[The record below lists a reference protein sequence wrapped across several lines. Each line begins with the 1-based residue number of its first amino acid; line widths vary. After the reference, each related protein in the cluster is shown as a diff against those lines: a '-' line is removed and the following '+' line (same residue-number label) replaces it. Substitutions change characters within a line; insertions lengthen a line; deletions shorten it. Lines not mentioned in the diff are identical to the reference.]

1 MKTVEK
7 EFNMGTN
14 NNFSRWWKIDFHV
27 HTPKSTDF
35 ADKKPE
41 EKKISPVDYI
51 KAVVK
56 ARLDA
61 VVLTDHNHC
70 GWFEEIRAAQ
80 EKILLNR
87 SEYPWYRDVV
97 FFPGFEITINPGT
110 GRIHVLAVFD
120 PSTTQNSVLATL
132 GRCGVRENHGD
143 AEKAFTSQGVPDVV
157 EEVVNAKGIPILA
170 HIDANKGFF
179 FEKTSVSS
187 DMEKL
192 VENVHVVEIQEKGSF
207 KDSKGK
213 ETECGKLI
221 KEHFVSVF
229 GSDAHL
235 VEDLGTRST
244 WVKMSSPTIDALKL
258 ALLDGDLSVKCGDE
272 PDPNRFPNAYLQEL
286 TVSKVKTAGRIPG
299 DPLVIHFSPQL
310 TSFIGGRGT
319 GKSTVVECIRKV
331 VGRGGDSAGI
341 DRCPDEIKGFYEKVL
356 LGDSKIELTFKKDG
370 VDYSVSWSKKNDGED
385 EFILKKLD
393 GEEWVPVE
401 SGTIINRIP
410 ISVFSQKQL
419 NKLANEQSTL
429 MSIIDE
435 SSVVAKDEKD
445 RLILTTRENY
455 IDLCKKQRDLQERLK
470 REGELKAACADLDA
484 KLKNFANKGYGAD
497 LKCYSERL
505 KQYEALKPP
514 VSVADAMRE
523 VAAVIDGVDVPSL
536 DSEPFVDEQELLA
549 ECSELHLA
557 MKSAITS
564 ALGSI
569 KTEIAKVE
577 VAIEAYKN
585 GMKASKWAKK
595 YSEAVGRHNTIVE
608 DLTAQ
613 EGGVFK
619 ENCYDDWIKRRA
631 NYEAELKDLD
641 RTRKEIEVYNTGIK
655 ESFDS
660 LVQARKSLA
669 DDRNKFIENI
679 VGDNKYVRMK
689 CIPFADVRKMESDFR
704 MIFSLGESVFA
715 DVLYSAEE
723 KTGLFAEVYAAA
735 KKASECPD
743 CDNTTE
749 ILDAVQKLKDEICA
763 VLRGKVVGD
772 ARFGKRLQS
781 NCAMYPDML
790 YKFLSWFPDDRLN
803 IKYWR
808 GDSAAKF
815 VSMDEGGSAGQK
827 AAAILAFLLS
837 HGDGILVIDQPEDD
851 LDNSLIYDLVIKQ
864 ICENKGKRQ
873 LVVATHNS
881 NVVVNGDSELVNV
894 MGMNNGQI
902 KVKAKG
908 GMGESAI
915 RTEICSIME
924 GGQEALHHRYQR
936 LSGCC

>member
-1 MKTVEK
+1 MS
-7 EFNMGTN
+7 TN
-14 NNFSRWWKIDFHV
+14 NNSSRWWKIDFHV
-27 HTPKSTDF
+27 HTPKSSDF

-41 EKKISPVDYI
+41 EKKISPDDYI
-51 KAVVK
+51 KAVVNSQ
-56 ARLDA
+56 LDA

-70 GWFEEIRAAQ
+70 GWFTEICAAQ
-80 EKILLNR
+80 EKILQNR
-87 SEYPWYRDVV
+87 SAYPWYRDVV
-97 FFPGFEITINPGT
+97 FFPGFEITINSGT

-120 PSTTQNSVLATL
+120 PSTTQSTVLATL
-132 GRCGVRENHGD
+132 GRCGVDENHGD
-143 AEKAFTSQGVPDVV
+143 SEKAFTSQGVPDVV
-157 EEVVNAKGIPILA
+157 NVVTAAKGIPILA
-170 HIDANKGFF
+170 HIDAEKGFF
-179 FEKTSVSS
+179 FGKTSVSP
-187 DMEKL
+187 DMKKL
-192 VENVHVVEIQEKGSF
+192 VENVYAVEIKEKNSF
-207 KDSKGK
+207 KDANGK
-213 ETECGKLI
+213 ETECGKFI
-221 KEHFVSVF
+221 NEHFVSVY

-235 VEDLGTRST
+235 VEDLGSRST

-258 ALLDGDLSVKCGDE
+258 ALQDRDLSVKCGDE
-272 PDPNRFPNAYLQEL
+272 PDPNRFPNVYLQEL
-286 TVSKVKTAGRIPG
+286 IISKVKTAGRIPG
-299 DPLVIHFSPQL
+299 DPLTVHFSPQL

-319 GKSTVVECIRKV
+319 GKSTVLECIRKV
-331 VGRGGDSAGI
+331 VGRGGDFGGI
-341 DRCPDEIKGFYEKVL
+341 DRCPDEVKGFYEKVL
-356 LGDSKIELTFKKDG
+356 LHDSKIELMFKKDG
-370 VDYSVSWSKKNDGED
+370 VDYSVSWPKNNDGED
-385 EFILKKLD
+385 EFVLKKLD
-393 GEEWVPVE
+393 GEEWVSVE

-445 RLILTTRENY
+445 RLLSTTRESY
-455 IDLCKKQRDLQERLK
+455 IDLCKKRRDLQERLNK
-470 REGELKAACADLDA
+470 EGELKAACADLDA

-497 LKCYSERL
+497 LKCYSEKL

-514 VSVADAMRE
+514 VSIVETMRE
-523 VAAVIDGVDVPSL
+523 IATLIDGVEVPSL
-536 DSEPFVDEQELLA
+536 DSEPFVEEQELLA
-549 ECSELHLA
+549 ECLELHSA
-557 MKSAITS
+557 MELAITS

-569 KTEIAKVE
+569 KTAIGKVE
-577 VAIEAYKN
+577 AAITAYKN
-585 GMKASKWAKK
+585 GMNASKWMKM
-595 YSEAVGRHNTIVE
+595 YNEAVGRHKTIVE

-641 RTRKEIEVYNTGIK
+641 RIRREIEVCNNGIK
-655 ESFDS
+655 KSSDL
-660 LVQARKSLA
+660 LVQVRTSLA
-669 DDRNKFIENI
+669 DDRNKFIDNI
-679 VGDNKYVRMK
+679 IGDNKYVRMK
-689 CIPFADVRKMESDFR
+689 CIPFADVRRMESDFR

-715 DVLYSAEE
+715 DVLYNAEE
-723 KTGLFAEVYAAA
+723 KTGLFAEVYTAA
-735 KKASECPD
+735 KKASEKPD
-743 CDNTTE
+743 CDNTSE
-749 ILDAVQKLKDEICA
+749 ILDAVQRLKDEIEA
-763 VLRGKVVGD
+763 VLNGKVVGD

-790 YKFLSWFPDDRLN
+790 YKFRSWFPDDKLN

-837 HGDGILVIDQPEDD
+837 HGENILVIDQPEDD

-873 LVVATHNS
+873 IIVATHNS

-894 MGMNNGQI
+894 MGMCNGQI

>member
-1 MKTVEK
+1 M
-7 EFNMGTN
+7 NSN
-14 NNFSRWWKIDFHV
+14 NNSSRWWKIDFHV
-27 HTPKSTDF
+27 HTPISTDF

-41 EKKISPVDYI
+41 EKNVSPEDYI
-51 KAVVK
+51 KAVVDAK
-56 ARLDA
+56 LDA

-70 GWFEEIRAAQ
+70 GWIEKIRAAQ
-80 EKILLNR
+80 EKILSNR
-87 SEYPWYRDVV
+87 SAYPWYRDVV

-120 PSTTQNSVLATL
+120 PSTTQDSVLATL
-132 GRCGVRENHGD
+132 GGCGVTENHGD

-157 EEVVNAKGIPILA
+157 NVVTAAKGIPILA
-170 HIDANKGFF
+170 HIDVEKGFF
-179 FEKTSVSS
+179 FGKTSVSS
-187 DMEKL
+187 DMKKL
-192 VENVHVVEIQEKGSF
+192 VKNVYAVEIQEKNSF
-207 KDSKGK
+207 KDADGK
-213 ETECGKLI
+213 ETECGKFI
-221 KEHFVSVF
+221 NEHFVRVY

-235 VEDLGTRST
+235 VENLGARST

-258 ALLDGDLSVKCGDE
+258 ALLDRDLSVKCGDE

-286 TVSKVKTAGRIPG
+286 TISNVKTAGRIPG
-299 DPLVIHFSPQL
+299 DPLVVHFSPQL

-319 GKSTVVECIRKV
+319 GKSTVLECVRKV
-331 VGRGGDSAGI
+331 VGRGGDFGGI

-356 LGDSKIELTFKKDG
+356 SHDSKIELVFNKDG
-370 VDYSVSWSKKNDGED
+370 VDYRVSWSNNDGED
-385 EFILKKLD
+385 KFVLEKLD
-393 GEEWVPVE
+393 GEKWVPVE

-435 SSVVAKDEKD
+435 SSVVSKDDKE
-445 RLILTTRENY
+445 RLLLSARESY
-455 IDLCKKQRDLQERLK
+455 IDLCKKRRELQDKLK
-470 REGELKAACADLDA
+470 KEGELKAACADLDA

-514 VSVADAMRE
+514 MPIAETMRE
-523 VAAVIDGVDVPSL
+523 IATLIDGVEVTPL
-536 DSEPFVDEQELLA
+536 NNEPFGEEQELLA
-549 ECSELHLA
+549 ECSELHSA
-557 MKSAITS
+557 MELAITS
-564 ALGSI
+564 ALGTI
-569 KTEIAKVE
+569 KTAIGKVE
-577 VAIEAYKN
+577 AAITAYKN
-585 GMKASKWAKK
+585 GMNASKWTAK
-595 YSEAVGRHNTIVE
+595 YHEAVGRHKKIVE

-631 NYEAELKDLD
+631 DYEVELKNLD
-641 RTRKEIEVYNTGIK
+641 RVRKEIETCNSDIK
-655 ESFDS
+655 KSFDS
-660 LVQARKSLA
+660 LLQARKSLA
-669 DDRNKFIENI
+669 DDRNKFIDNI
-679 VGDNKYVRMK
+679 IGDNKYVRMK
-689 CIPFADVRKMESDFR
+689 CIPFADVRGMESEFRLIFDF
-704 MIFSLGESVFA
+704 GESAFA
-715 DVLYSAEE
+715 DVLYNAEE
-723 KTGLFAEVYAAA
+723 KKGLFAEVYAAA
-735 KKASECPD
+735 KKASENPD
-743 CDNTTE
+743 CDNTAA
-749 ILDAVQKLKDEICA
+749 ILNAVQRLKDEIGA
-763 VLRGKVVGD
+763 VLKGKVVGD

-781 NCAMYPDML
+781 NCAMYPDRL
-790 YKFLSWFPDDRLN
+790 YKFQSWFPDDKLN

-808 GDSAAKF
+808 GDSASKF

-864 ICENKGKRQ
+864 ISENKGKRQ
-873 LVVATHNS
+873 IIVATHNS

-894 MGMNNGQI
+894 MGMCNGQI
-902 KVKAKG
+902 KVNAKG

-915 RTEICSIME
+915 RTAICRIME

>member
-1 MKTVEK
+1 MDS
-7 EFNMGTN
+7 N
-14 NNFSRWWKIDFHV
+14 NNSSRWWKIDFHV
-27 HTPKSTDF
+27 HTPISTDF

-41 EKKISPVDYI
+41 EKNISPEDYI
-51 KAVVK
+51 KAVVN
-56 ARLDA
+56 AQLDA

-70 GWFEEIRAAQ
+70 GWIEKIRAAQ
-80 EKILLNR
+80 EKILSNR
-87 SEYPWYRDVV
+87 SAYPWYRDVV

-120 PSTTQNSVLATL
+120 PSTTQDSVLATL
-132 GRCGVRENHGD
+132 GGCGVTENHGD

-157 EEVVNAKGIPILA
+157 NVVTAAKGIPILA
-170 HIDANKGFF
+170 HIDAEKGFF
-179 FEKTSVSS
+179 FGKTSVSS
-187 DMEKL
+187 DMKKL
-192 VENVHVVEIQEKGSF
+192 VKNVYAVEIHEKNSF
-207 KDSKGK
+207 KDADGK
-213 ETECGKLI
+213 EAECGKFI
-221 KEHFVSVF
+221 NEHFVRVY

-235 VEDLGTRST
+235 VENLGARST

-258 ALLDGDLSVKCGDE
+258 ALLDRDLSVKCGDE

-286 TVSKVKTAGRIPG
+286 TISNVKTAGRIPG
-299 DPLVIHFSPQL
+299 DPLVVHFSPQL

-319 GKSTVVECIRKV
+319 GKSTVLECVRKV
-331 VGRGGDSAGI
+331 VGRGGDFGGI

-356 LGDSKIELTFKKDG
+356 SHDSKIELVFNKDG
-370 VDYSVSWSKKNDGED
+370 VDYRVSWSNNDGED
-385 EFILKKLD
+385 KFVLEKLD
-393 GEEWVPVE
+393 GEKWVPVE

-435 SSVVAKDEKD
+435 SSVVSKDDKE
-445 RLILTTRENY
+445 RLLLSARESY
-455 IDLCKKQRDLQERLK
+455 IDLCKKRRELQDKLK
-470 REGELKAACADLDA
+470 KEGELKAACADLDA

-514 VSVADAMRE
+514 MPIAETMRE
-523 VAAVIDGVDVPSL
+523 IATLIDGVEVTPL
-536 DSEPFVDEQELLA
+536 NNEPFGEEQELLA
-549 ECSELHLA
+549 ECSELHSA
-557 MKSAITS
+557 MESAITL
-564 ALGSI
+564 ALESI
-569 KTEIAKVE
+569 KTAIGKVE
-577 VAIEAYKN
+577 TAITAYKN
-585 GMKASKWAKK
+585 GMNASKWATK
-595 YSEAVGRHNTIVE
+595 YNEAVRQHKKIVE

-619 ENCYDDWIKRRA
+619 EDCYDDWIKRRA
-631 NYEAELKDLD
+631 DYETELKDLD
-641 RTRKEIEVYNTGIK
+641 RIRKDIEVCDNDIK
-655 ESFDS
+655 KAFDS

-669 DDRNKFIENI
+669 NDRNKFIDNI
-679 VGDNKYVRMK
+679 IGDNKYVRMK
-689 CIPFADVRKMESDFR
+689 CIPFADVRRLESDFR
-704 MIFSLGESVFA
+704 MIFSFGESVFA
-715 DVLYSAEE
+715 DVLYNAEE
-723 KTGLFAEVYAAA
+723 KTGLFAEVYAVAQ
-735 KKASECPD
+735 KASEHPD
-743 CDNTTE
+743 CDYTTAM
-749 ILDAVQKLKDEICA
+749 LDAVQRLKDEVGA
-763 VLRGKVVGD
+763 VLNGKVVGD
-772 ARFGKRLQS
+772 VRFGKRLQS
-781 NCAMYPDML
+781 NCAMYPDMF
-790 YKFLSWFPDDRLN
+790 YKFLSWFPDDKLN

-808 GDSAAKF
+808 GDSTAKF

-864 ICENKGKRQ
+864 ISENKGKRQ
-873 LVVATHNS
+873 IIVATHNS

-894 MGMNNGQI
+894 MGMCNGQI
-902 KVKAKG
+902 KVKTKG

-915 RTEICSIME
+915 RTAICSIME